1 MPEIRLLLVD
11 DHEVVRTGL
20 RMLLESQK
28 DMIIVGEASNG
39 KEALELCRRLRPDV
53 VVMDLTLPDTS
64 GIEITRIIKQTLPE
78 VNVVALT
85 IHEAQEYFF
94 EMLKA
99 GASGYVPKRAAP
111 EELVSAIQAA
121 YNNEVYIFPSLTKV
135 LVNDYLDRRGE
146 LAEGELPEGLTPRE
160 EEVLHYTAEGFS
172 SSDIAGKLKISSRT
186 VEAHR
191 SNLMKKLG
199 LHNKAELI
207 RFSIENSISK
217 KT

>member
-20 RMLLESQK
+20 RMLLESQE

-39 KEALELCRRLRPDV
+39 KEALELCSRLHPDV

-64 GIEITRIIKQTLPE
+64 GIEITRIIKRTMPE

-121 YNNEVYIFPSLTKV
+121 FINEVYIFPSLAKV
-135 LVNDYLDRRGE
+135 LVNDYLDRRRE
-146 LAEGELPEGLTPRE
+146 RTEGLLPEGLTPRE
-160 EEVLHYTAEGFS
+160 EEVMELLVQDSTNEE
-172 SSDIAGKLKISSRT
+172 IASQLMISKHTVARHRENIMRKL
-186 VEAHR
+186 
-191 SNLMKKLG
+191 N
-199 LHNKAELI
+199 LHNRSELVKYAI
-207 RFSIENSISK
+207 RKGLIEP
-217 KT
+217 